1 MMTAHVGDPKTC
13 PACAEIRAMMRAAMS
28 FEMKELFLDMLKREQ
43 QQHHPQEKANGPR

>member
-1 MMTAHVGDPKTC
+1 MKTAHTGDSKTC
-13 PACAEIRAMMRAAMS
+13 PACMEIRAMMRAAMS